1 MAITRISLPDSSTLD
16 SSLKFASTDL
26 TTITNKILKSARSG
40 VNKPV
45 SYAADE
51 EYTNLYKV
59 GPVLRDTV
67 DGVKKLEVQFQSLR
81 NFLEGQLGRDASTS
95 DLTPTV
101 RFAKSDGTKVTVL
114 SFNESTGVI
123 IGTIDTIN
131 INTFNVGTNY
141 KIVQNGTD
149 LEFRYS

>member
-16 SSLKFASTDL
+16 SSLKFASQDL
-26 TTITNKILKSARSG
+26 TTIANKFISSTRTG
-40 VNKPV
+40 IRKPA
-45 SYAADE
+45 SYSADE
-51 EYTNLYKV
+51 EYTNLFKV
-59 GPVLRDTV
+59 GPVLKDTV
-67 DGVKKLEVQFQSLR
+67 DGVKKLEVQVQALR

-101 RFAKSDGTKVTVL
+101 RFAKSDGTKITVL

-131 INTFNVGTNY
+131 IKTFNIGTNY